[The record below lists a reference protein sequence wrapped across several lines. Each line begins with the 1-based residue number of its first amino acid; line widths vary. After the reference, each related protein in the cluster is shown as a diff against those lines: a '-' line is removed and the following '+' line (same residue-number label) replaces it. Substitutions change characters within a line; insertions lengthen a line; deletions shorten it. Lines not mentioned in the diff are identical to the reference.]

1 MEGATR
7 RRTGDG
13 GFFRV
18 SFPRFAKKRRIAK
31 RVTTR
36 SEARIRAAR
45 APPRAES
52 GAVWRGSLR
61 ARRALG
67 GAASSRERSHLA
79 WRRRARAGANPGDGR
94 RQRRR
99 GQPPERRTRR
109 ASRRSYEGR
118 VRLRFRDGGRSDD
131 DPFRVSEV
139 RASDEKRSA
148 VPFEVPAGGEA
159 RAPPRRFRR
168 TDKKRPGEGR
178 REKRRVADQESVNTI
193 VVWRAPLIRL
203 RRNRRFADVRLR
215 VSSTRLFLGAGS
227 WCAALRATPPGCL
240 PR

>member
-7 RRTGDG
+7 RRTG
-13 GFFRV
+13 GFFSRV
-18 SFPRFAKKRRIAK
+18 SFPRFASRPIAK
-31 RVTTR
+31 RDTTR

-45 APPRAES
+45 APPRAGT

-148 VPFEVPAGGEA
+148 VPFEVSAGGR
-159 RAPPRRFRR
+159 RALRRVDLDEP
-168 TDKKRPGEGR
+168 DKKRPGDGKNSSR
-178 REKRRVADQESVNTI
+178 RPGVGQMSGAPFRRS
-193 VVWRAPLIRL
+193 
-203 RRNRRFADVRLR
+203 RNRRFADVRLR

-227 WCAALRATPPGCL
+227 SCAALRATPPGCL